1 MLEPG
6 TRIARPV
13 VCALAALVI
22 VGACAS
28 TTSPSGS
35 PAASAPPSA
44 QPSTTP
50 VPPTPSPTPGPI
62 AAIKIGDPYA
72 LVDNP
77 KNKSLSGDLAFS
89 FDVAGKRV
97 DSTLKGR
104 EIRQD
109 GKLVGLVLVVEFGDL
124 RMTPAIFEAAAHG
137 AADSAKGELSFSTIL
152 GQRVAFV
159 TTADATFGL
168 FSHGDTVVMVGGPTG
183 TDAESLLTAIIKAN
197 A

>member
-1 MLEPG
+1 MLEPR
-6 TRIARPV
+6 TRIARLV
-13 VCALAALVI
+13 VSALAALVI
-22 VGACAS
+22 ATACAS
-28 TTSPSGS
+28 STSPSGS
-35 PAASAPPSA
+35 PAAVATPSG
-44 QPSTTP
+44 QPSTASP
-50 VPPTPSPTPGPI
+50 SPTSSPTPGPI
-62 AAIKIGDPYA
+62 AAIRIGDPYV

-77 KNKSLSGDLAFS
+77 KNKSLSEDLAFS

-97 DSTLKGR
+97 DSSLKGR

-109 GKLVGLVLVVEFGDL
+109 GKLVGLVLVLEFGDL

-137 AADSAKGELSFSTIL
+137 AADSAKGALSFSTIL
-152 GQRVAFV
+152 GRRVAFV

-183 TDAESLLTAIIKAN
+183 TDAKSLLTAIIKAN